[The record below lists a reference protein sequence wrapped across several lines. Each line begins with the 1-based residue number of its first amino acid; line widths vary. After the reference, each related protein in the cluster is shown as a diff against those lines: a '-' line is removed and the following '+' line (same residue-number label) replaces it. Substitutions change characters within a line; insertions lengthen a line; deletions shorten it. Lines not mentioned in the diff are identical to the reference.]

1 MPNAPVPGKEL
12 TLRLETRSSRRNC
25 VVPIRELVIAGWTG
39 RDRDAVQR
47 HIAELEALGVKRPTT
62 TPAYYHVS
70 AARLT
75 TAPSIDVVGE
85 QSSGE
90 VEFVL
95 LQWEGCL
102 WVGIGSDHTDRTVET
117 YNVAVSKQM
126 CEKPLAPVI
135 WPLNDVADHWDQIFT
150 RSWVEENGRETLYQ
164 EGPVSAMLA
173 PLELAQGHF
182 GTEGLSEGSMM
193 FCGTHAAHGGIRP
206 SQNFR
211 FEMLDPI
218 LKRSI
223 SHAYTVRT
231 LPLLT

>member
-1 MPNAPVPGKEL
+1 MLTAPVPCKDL
-12 TLRLETRSSRRNC
+12 TLRLETHSSARNC
-25 VVPIRELVIAGWTG
+25 VVLIRELVIAGWTG

-62 TPAYYHVS
+62 TPVYYHVS

-95 LQWEGCL
+95 LQWEGLLC
-102 WVGIGSDHTDRTVET
+102 VGIGSDHTDREVET
-117 YNVAVSKQM
+117 YNVTVSKQM
-126 CEKPLAPVI
+126 CEKPIAPVL
-135 WPLNDVADHWDQIFT
+135 WALSDVADHWERIFT
-150 RSWVEENGRETLYQ
+150 RSWIEENGRETLYQ
-164 EGPVSAMLA
+164 EGPVSAMLS
-173 PLELAQGHF
+173 PRELAQGYF
-182 GTEGLSEGSMM
+182 GAEGLSEGSVM

-206 SQNFR
+206 SRSFR
-211 FEMLDPI
+211 VEMVDPV

-223 SHAYTVRT
+223 SHAYIVRT
-231 LPLLT
+231 LPLVT